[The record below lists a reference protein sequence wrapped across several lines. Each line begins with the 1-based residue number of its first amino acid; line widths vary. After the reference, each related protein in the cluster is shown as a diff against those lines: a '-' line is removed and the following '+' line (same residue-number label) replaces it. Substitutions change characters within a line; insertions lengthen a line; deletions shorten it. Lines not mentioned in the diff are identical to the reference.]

1 MKTLYFDCPMGA
13 AGDMLM
19 SALIELHPD
28 PAGFVSHMNKIGFNG
43 IIIKSER
50 TTSYGIS
57 GTRTRVMID
66 GHEEGSHSHH
76 HSSSHE
82 HHHEHRHE
90 HEHEHNYH
98 HHHHPHRTLNDI
110 EAVIRALDIP
120 DKVKTDAMNVYR
132 MIADAESVVHG
143 KEVVDIHFHEVG
155 RRDAIADIV
164 GVCSLIHE
172 LSPDVIISSPVCVG
186 FGTVSTAHGILSV
199 PAPATARILKD
210 VPVYSGSIEGELC
223 TPTGAALLKYF
234 ANKFI
239 RMPLMSIEKT
249 GYGIGSRK
257 YEQAPN
263 CVRAI
268 LGESDGSEGGILDIC
283 CNLDDMTAE
292 AVGYATKAILDGGAL
307 DVFTIPVGM
316 KKDRPGVLL
325 SVLCKAQD
333 KDKILR
339 LVFKHTSTIG
349 VREYSCKRYTL
360 DRTERVI
367 QTKYGPVREK
377 ISSGY
382 GITKI
387 KPEYEDIARIA
398 KENNISVSEAV
409 DLYRNDK

>member
-28 PAGFVSHMNKIGFNG
+28 PEDFIARMNKIGLNG
-43 IIIKSER
+43 IVLKCEK
-50 TTSYGIS
+50 TTSCGIS

-66 GHEEGSHSHH
+66 GYEEGSHHHHHH
-76 HSSSHE
+76 HSSSSSSHE
-82 HHHEHRHE
+82 RE
-90 HEHEHNYH
+90 HEHSHSNH
-98 HHHHPHRTLNDI
+98 HYHHPHRTLKDI
-110 EAVIRALDIP
+110 DIIIRSLDVP

-132 MIADAESVVHG
+132 IIAEAESIVHG
-143 KEVVDIHFHEVG
+143 TEVIDIHFHEVG

-164 GVCSLIHE
+164 GVCRLIYE
-172 LSPDVIISSPVCVG
+172 LDPDVIVSSPVCVG
-186 FGTVSTAHGILSV
+186 FGTVHAAHGILPV
-199 PAPATARILKD
+199 PAPATAHILKSI
-210 VPVYSGSIEGELC
+210 PIYSGSIEGELC

-234 ANKFI
+234 ASEFI
-239 RMPLMSIEKT
+239 QMPAIKIEKT
-249 GYGIGSRK
+249 GYGIGSKR

-268 LGESDGSEGGILDIC
+268 LGESDGSDVGILDLC

-339 LVFKHTSTIG
+339 LIFKHTSTIG
-349 VREYSCKRYTL
+349 IREYSCKRYTL
-360 DRTERVI
+360 SRTERTV

-398 KENNISVSEAV
+398 RENNVSVSEAV
-409 DLYRNDK
+409 ELYRNDK